1 MKRDNILLR
10 YKDGDSCFA
19 MQVIDRKRLHGFK
32 RRIALDEN
40 GNECTTAHLTRDGR
54 FLLGSGCTADIYIND
69 DGDAINRSELVTVD
83 ADGKPLPT
91 LPATLGRTQAIEG
104 PVALDDFLS
113 HIVTKVYALESE
125 TLDPALEQ
133 ALRDGTIF
141 RVPFR
146 PRATHIETPAFLL
159 VNKNGAFL
167 MQAEPCNFDFVGLE
181 QAASEEQA
189 EWDNLEGD
197 EFDFD
202 LDWEA
207 DYAAS

>member
-1 MKRDNILLR
+1 MTQTIDISYRGQASRFVLTP
-10 YKDGDSCFA
+10 
-19 MQVIDRKRLHGFK
+19 IDRKRLHGFK

-40 GNECTTAHLTRDGR
+40 GDECATAHLTRDGR
-54 FLLGSGCTADIYIND
+54 FLLGSGSTSDIYIND
-69 DGDAINRSELVTVD
+69 DGDAINRSELITVD
-83 ADGKPLPT
+83 ASGKPLPT

-104 PVALDDFLS
+104 PVALDDFLN
-113 HIVTKVYALESE
+113 HVVTKVYALESE
-125 TLDPALEQ
+125 TFDPALEQ
-133 ALRDGTIF
+133 ALRDGAIF
-141 RVPFR
+141 RVPYR
-146 PRATHIETPAFLL
+146 PRPTHIETLAFLL
-159 VNKNGAFL
+159 ANKNGVFL

-207 DYAAS
+207 EDAAS